1 MRLLFLQALSGE
13 ERQQGMG
20 EGKKGG
26 GGGVREK
33 DGEKGQLEMKLFSEA
48 STFPSPSPATFMG
61 YLDVAVVTRSHL

>member
-1 MRLLFLQALSGE
+1 MRRGSRAWGRGRRE
-13 ERQQGMG
+13 V
-20 EGKKGG
+20 G

>member
-1 MRLLFLQALSGE
+1 MRRGSRAWGRGRRE
-13 ERQQGMG
+13 V
-20 EGKKGG
+20 

-61 YLDVAVVTRSHL
+61 YLDVTVVTRSHL